1 MSGRRPYTARMP
13 VEQRRTQLLDAALR
27 IIADEGYRAVSIDRV
42 ARELD
47 VTRPV
52 VYNVFDGLDALL
64 KALLERQEQ
73 RVVQQLL
80 TTISTEVDL
89 LDPAAYLRRT
99 ITALATMVTADP
111 LTWKPIF
118 LISVEAPEI
127 VRKRIDRNRDVVRE
141 RIQTIVEMSV
151 AGRKPKPD
159 VDPAVIAHSL
169 IAIGEY
175 FGRLL
180 LTDPG
185 AVDVER
191 LASTVTALFEPV
203 NRSAH
208 A

>member
-13 VEQRRTQLLDAALR
+13 IEERRTQVLDAALR
-27 IIADEGYRAVSIDRV
+27 IIAGEGYRAVSIDRI

-52 VYNVFDGLDALL
+52 VYNAFDGLDVLL
-64 KALLERQEQ
+64 KALLDRQEQ
-73 RVVQQLL
+73 RVVEQLL

-89 LDPAAYLRRT
+89 RDPAAYLNRT

-118 LISVEAPEI
+118 LISVEAPDI
-127 VRKRIDRNRDVVRE
+127 VRKRIDRNRDVIRE
-141 RIQTIVEMSV
+141 RIRTIAELSL
-151 AGRKPKPD
+151 ADRKATSEIDAD
-159 VDPAVIAHSL
+159 VVAHSL
-169 IAIGEY
+169 MAIGEY

-180 LTDPG
+180 ILDPDS
-185 AVDVER
+185 VDVDR
-191 LASTVTALFEPV
+191 LAATVTALFEPAR
-203 NRSAH
+203 RSAI